1 MLKKYFLIIF
11 GDIWYIIELDWT
23 NMWVSTI
30 FKDKYVIIDFG
41 GINT

>member
-1 MLKKYFLIIF
+1 MGIHKKLMLNIT
-11 GDIWYIIELDWT
+11 DWT

-30 FKDKYVIIDFG
+30 FKDKYVIIDFR